1 MTDVETKKMEPWREA
16 LEKFLAAFPE
26 GPISRET
33 VDLRQAAGRVSA
45 GEVPART
52 DIPPFSQAL
61 MEGVLVYA
69 ADTDGAAPGA
79 PVGLEIAGK
88 IEAGAA
94 ERPSLSP
101 GKGLE
106 VFTGSLLDGF
116 PPERVAVVP
125 FRELKKEGNRIA
137 VERRSRAGENIELR
151 GKELR
156 TGATLIPGGKRL
168 GPAEIG
174 LLAGQGILQAAVAG
188 RQTVALFSSGNEVLP
203 PSEPIR
209 PGCVRDANSYALS
222 AAVTECG
229 GIPRFYGIMKDDL
242 EGFTA
247 ALRRALGECDMAVIA
262 GGTLAGGKPF
272 IEELVRAMGHPGIVI
287 NGVPMRSGKPLI
299 MGVAGTQPIVCVAG
313 YPPEALRGFGL
324 FGRPAIAR
332 LLGER

>member
-1 MTDVETKKMEPWREA
+1 METKKMEPWQEA

-26 GPISRET
+26 GPLSRET
-33 VDLRQAAGRVSA
+33 VALQHAAGRVSA

-52 DIPPFSQAL
+52 DVPPFSQAL

-69 ADTDGAAPGA
+69 ADTDKAAPGT
-79 PVGLEIAGK
+79 PVPLEISGK

-94 ERPSLSP
+94 DLPPLTS

-106 VFTGSLLDGF
+106 VFTGSPLDGF
-116 PPERVAVVP
+116 PPDRVAVVP

-137 VERRSRAGENIELR
+137 VERRFAPGENIESR

-156 TGATLIPGGKRL
+156 AGALLIPGGKRL

-188 RQTVALFSSGNEVLP
+188 RPTVALFSSGNEVLP
-203 PSEPIR
+203 PSEPLR
-209 PGCVRDANSYALS
+209 PGCVWDANSYALS

-229 GIPRFYGIMKDDL
+229 GIPRSYGIIKDDL
-242 EGFTA
+242 EGFKA
-247 ALRRALGECDMAVIA
+247 AIRRALAECDMAVIA
-262 GGTLAGGKPF
+262 GGTLAGGRPF
-272 IEELVRAMGHPGIVI
+272 IEELVGALTPGIVI

-313 YPPEALRGFGL
+313 YPPEALRGFHL
-324 FGRPAIAR
+324 FGKPAIAR
-332 LLGER
+332 LMGEQ